1 MKRWA
6 VLGEGGE
13 GDGADGL
20 PHEIGEAGAA
30 AVLAGLADAALGFAA
45 DIERAGMAEGLE
57 KAVEEDLRLPLF
69 IAGDVG
75 TGPGGEGGEFFGAG
89 VGHDARRL
97 AGRRRRGKETVL

>member
-6 VLGEGGE
+6 VLGE

-45 DIERAGMAEGLE
+45 DIERTGVAERLE
-57 KAVEEDLRLPLF
+57 KAVEEDLRLPFF

-75 TGPGGEGGEFFGAG
+75 TGPGGEGGEFFDAG
-89 VGHDARRL
+89 VGHDARRMEGGC
-97 AGRRRRGKETVL
+97 GRGRDSRTM